1 MTSVDTPEE
10 TDYGIAAVTDGH
22 CHYWEDGP
30 EDGPCILLIHGAT
43 VPAWEF
49 DRLVPFLTREGY
61 RVLRV
66 DLFGHGGSDR
76 PRTRYDYDLFARQII
91 DFLDL
96 FELRDRVHVVGH
108 SLGSAIAA
116 TVACRIP
123 DQIGKLVLA
132 APLVDFTGDRA
143 MMKLVRAPV
152 LGEILMPSLVIPL
165 LIRRRTKRY
174 RNIEDGRFVGKFK
187 EQLQVPGFGRALLS
201 LFRSGT
207 LGDQGDRYRAL
218 ANEAHDVLIL
228 RGSDDNIVTREQVD
242 QLLELHP
249 RARHEEID
257 GVPHAFLLTDPE
269 RVAPHILSFLAQA

>member
-1 MTSVDTPEE
+1 MTSVDTLEE

-96 FELRDRVHVVGH
+96 FEFFWESEEEEGVV
-108 SLGSAIAA
+108 A
-116 TVACRIP
+116 
-123 DQIGKLVLA
+123 
-132 APLVDFTGDRA
+132 LVDA
-143 MMKLVRAPV
+143 EAV
-152 LGEILMPSLVIPL
+152 GE
-165 LIRRRTKRY
+165 
-174 RNIEDGRFVGKFK
+174 VG
-187 EQLQVPGFGRALLS
+187 E
-201 LFRSGT
+201 
-207 LGDQGDRYRAL
+207 
-218 ANEAHDVLIL
+218 
-228 RGSDDNIVTREQVD
+228 
-242 QLLELHP
+242 
-249 RARHEEID
+249 
-257 GVPHAFLLTDPE
+257 
-269 RVAPHILSFLAQA
+269 